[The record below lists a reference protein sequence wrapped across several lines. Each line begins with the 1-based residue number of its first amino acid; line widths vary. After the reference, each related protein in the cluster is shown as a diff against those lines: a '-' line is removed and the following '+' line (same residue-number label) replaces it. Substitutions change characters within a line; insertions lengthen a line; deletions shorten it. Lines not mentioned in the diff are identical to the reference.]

1 VTYNISISTSR
12 VMQPNRKPL
21 TNALKRERLGFH
33 GLTIIVYPKNA
44 SPKGAS
50 GTAVV
55 KRHLKP
61 Q

>member
-1 VTYNISISTSR
+1 VTYNISISTCR
-12 VMQPNRKPL
+12 VVQPNRKPL
-21 TNALKRERLGFH
+21 TDALKRERPCFH
-33 GLTIIVYPKNA
+33 GLTIIVYLRIA

-61 Q
+61 R